1 MIVKLVEIGVDMNA
15 PHGIKHARS
24 QGVIDFAYR
33 IARDA
38 HSGQERKYTHDPY
51 IVHPVAVARTV
62 ASVTEDCEMISAALL
77 HDVIEDTPFTFEQ
90 IKDSVLGYRV
100 ADIVRELTN
109 ATTLE
114 FGNRAKRKAFERDR
128 LARVS
133 DAAQTVKLADLIDNS
148 HSIIKYD
155 PNFAKVF
162 MREMA
167 ALLDVL
173 VRGDERLLERADEI
187 VEYYL

>member
-109 ATTLE
+109 
-114 FGNRAKRKAFERDR
+114 
-128 LARVS
+128 
-133 DAAQTVKLADLIDNS
+133 
-148 HSIIKYD
+148 
-155 PNFAKVF
+155 FAKVF